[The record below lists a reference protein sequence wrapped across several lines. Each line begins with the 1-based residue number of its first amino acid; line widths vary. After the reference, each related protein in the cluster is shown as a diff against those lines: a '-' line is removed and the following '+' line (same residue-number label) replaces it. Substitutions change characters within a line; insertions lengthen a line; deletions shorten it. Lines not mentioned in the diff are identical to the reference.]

1 MTQYIG
7 ENIKKF
13 RQAAGITQEMLAEK
27 MNITAASVSKW
38 ERGTAIPDALLFPEL
53 AKIFHVSIDDLFGY
67 KNPEEYRSLQEILQ
81 QIDEAAE
88 QTDLIAAEEI
98 CRNGLKQ
105 YPQSMELLC
114 KLAVILKTK
123 FLVSE
128 QKNLEWLDM
137 AIMYCDTII
146 RRKSDIRLVHTA
158 YKTKA
163 IAQAYKGDKLAALR
177 TAENVIQDHDSI
189 MVYLADGNEKI
200 QFCKKDIEAHLQ
212 VIRKMLRLIYKVYRN
227 QGNTENAEKYNNA
240 DVSLSINLTE

>member
-1 MTQYIG
+1 
-7 ENIKKF
+7 
-13 RQAAGITQEMLAEK
+13 
-27 MNITAASVSKW
+27 
-38 ERGTAIPDALLFPEL
+38 
-53 AKIFHVSIDDLFGY
+53 
-67 KNPEEYRSLQEILQ
+67 
-81 QIDEAAE
+81 
-88 QTDLIAAEEI
+88 
-98 CRNGLKQ
+98 
-105 YPQSMELLC
+105 MELLC